1 MTYENYKPQKESKIM
16 PNITINDV
24 DRETMFVSGPGGQ
37 NVNKVES
44 GVRLRFNIQESN
56 KLNAKQKRLLLNRL
70 LPRLTKE
77 GELLVKAT
85 DSRSQQKNSQLALER
100 LNEIIKKAL
109 KPKKKRIL
117 TNPTKSSKKKRMRDK
132 KQQSEKK
139 KLRKPPKY

>member
-1 MTYENYKPQKESKIM
+1 MSYENYKPQKESKIM

-44 GVRLRFNIQESN
+44 GVRLRFNVKESN
-56 KLNAKQKRLLLNRL
+56 KLNVKQKRLLLSRL
-70 LPRLTKE
+70 ASRLTKE

-85 DSRSQQKNSQLALER
+85 DNRSQQKNSQLALER

-117 TNPTKSSKKKRMRDK
+117 TNPTKLSKEKRMQNK
-132 KQQSEKK
+132 KQQAEKK
-139 KLRKPPKY
+139 RLRKPPKY